1 MGFFITGTDTGVG
14 KTVLAACWM
23 RKFGKGGD
31 LLYWKPVQT
40 GTDDDTATV
49 RKLSGL
55 PASCFLDEGA
65 RLERPLS
72 PDQAAPLEGRRLSVS
87 SLLRPLKGVEKGR
100 SLLVEGAGGL
110 LVPLNGQELMAD
122 LAARLGLPL
131 LIAARSGLGT
141 LNHTLLTLEAARKR
155 GLRVAG
161 VVLIGPA
168 NPANRRSIERHGRAR
183 VIAELPVLKPFGPS
197 ALRSFADRRFHLL

>member
-1 MGFFITGTDTGVG
+1 MRVRAESVNPATVSAD
-14 KTVLAACWM
+14 VLA
-23 RKFGKGGD
+23 
-31 LLYWKPVQT
+31 
-40 GTDDDTATV
+40 
-49 RKLSGL
+49 
-55 PASCFLDEGA
+55 
-65 RLERPLS
+65 
-72 PDQAAPLEGRRLSVS
+72 
-87 SLLRPLKGVEKGR
+87 
-100 SLLVEGAGGL
+100 
-110 LVPLNGQELMAD
+110 VPIYKEDAEFPAD